1 MSAAFSLRAVAP
13 EDGNPFERYPQLQ
26 TLWSP
31 ALVLLAREAIDEAFL
46 DQSEGIDCGT
56 VFLVVD
62 PDKADEV
69 WGLTGFLPWPD
80 GAGVLQRVG
89 LRWHGLVV
97 EHRGQGLSMAVLED
111 VRARAHARYPM
122 ANHLVEFMPINAEH
136 AATAEYF
143 ERVGFCRWG
152 PPERVEWSD
161 VLWQEY
167 VCDIGVP
174 LLLGPAA
181 SGPAP
186 S

>member
-1 MSAAFSLRAVAP
+1 
-13 EDGNPFERYPQLQ
+13 
-26 TLWSP
+26 
-31 ALVLLAREAIDEAFL
+31 
-46 DQSEGIDCGT
+46 
-56 VFLVVD
+56 
-62 PDKADEV
+62 
-69 WGLTGFLPWPD
+69 
-80 GAGVLQRVG
+80 
-89 LRWHGLVV
+89 
-97 EHRGQGLSMAVLED
+97 MAVLED

-122 ANHLVEFMPINAEH
+122 VNHFVEFMPINAEH

-181 SGPAP
+181 SGLAP

>member
-1 MSAAFSLRAVAP
+1 MSAAFSLRAVEP

-31 ALVLLAREAIDEAFL
+31 ELVLLAREAIDEAFL

-69 WGLTGFLPWPD
+69 WGITGFLPWPD

-97 EHRGQGLSMAVLED
+97 EYRG
-111 VRARAHARYPM
+111 
-122 ANHLVEFMPINAEH
+122 
-136 AATAEYF
+136 
-143 ERVGFCRWG
+143 
-152 PPERVEWSD
+152 
-161 VLWQEY
+161 
-167 VCDIGVP
+167 
-174 LLLGPAA
+174 
-181 SGPAP
+181 
-186 S
+186 

>member
-1 MSAAFSLRAVAP
+1 MRTAFSLRAVEP
-13 EDGNPFERYPQLQ
+13 EKGNPFERYPQLQ

-31 ALVLLAREAIDEAFL
+31 ELAHIAREAIDEAFE
-46 DQSEGIDCGT
+46 QRARGIDCGEI
-56 VFLVVD
+56 FLVVNPENIQD
-62 PDKADEV
+62 
-69 WGLTGFLPWPD
+69 
-80 GAGVLQRVG
+80 VG
-89 LRWHGLVV
+89 LRWHGLLA

-122 ANHLVEFMPINAEH
+122 VNHFVEFMPINAEH

-167 VCDIGVP
+167 VCDIRVP

-186 S
+186 G